1 MEHLGISI
9 ENVGTQM
16 EYVARLM
23 DYVGILSWNVNEI
36 CGKLKEHV
44 GISMGYLGI

>member
-1 MEHLGISI
+1 
-9 ENVGTQM
+9 
-16 EYVARLM
+16 M

-44 GISMGYLGI
+44 GISMGYLEISMEYVGTLMEYVG